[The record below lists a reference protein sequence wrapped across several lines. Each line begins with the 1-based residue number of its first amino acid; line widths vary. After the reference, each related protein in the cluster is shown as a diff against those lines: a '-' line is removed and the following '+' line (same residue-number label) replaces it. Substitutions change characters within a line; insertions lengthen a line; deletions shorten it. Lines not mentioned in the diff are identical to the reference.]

1 MFSEVSHL
9 VNRLVQRHLASLSHQ
24 GNRSG
29 DNTLSCAEEE
39 MLATAGDVSSLS
51 HVRLIPTA
59 KAAKRFLRIAGYLI
73 SLLGKR
79 PSTLR
84 RSKPCKI
91 SDGIAFAS
99 SSRTAP
105 SALSSQ
111 PVLQRERRFLA
122 GPAHPPVALAHDA
135 QHRMLSLA
143 ARCGAALKR
152 RPAAVRGNIG
162 DLAGQ
167 RNHTNSGAL
176 TGRAPGLTVLS

>member
-9 VNRLVQRHLASLSHQ
+9 ANRLVQRHLASLIHQ
-24 GNRSG
+24 SNRSG

-39 MLATAGDVSSLS
+39 MLATVGDVSSLS

-59 KAAKRFLRIAGYLI
+59 KAAKRFLRLAGYLI

-91 SDGIAFAS
+91 SDGIACAS
-99 SSRTAP
+99 SGRTAP
-105 SALSSQ
+105 SAL
-111 PVLQRERRFLA
+111 VA
-122 GPAHPPVALAHDA
+122 ALAHDA
-135 QHRMLSLA
+135 QHRVLSLA
-143 ARCGAALKR
+143 ARCGAAMTR
-152 RPAAVRGNIG
+152 RPAAERGTTG

-167 RNHTNSGAL
+167 RKHKNSGAL
-176 TGRAPGLTVLS
+176 TRRAPDLTVLS

>member
-1 MFSEVSHL
+1 
-9 VNRLVQRHLASLSHQ
+9 
-24 GNRSG
+24 
-29 DNTLSCAEEE
+29 

-152 RPAAVRGNIG
+152 RPAAVRGNLG
-162 DLAGQ
+162 GPRRPAESYELRGLDGPSARPYGLELMQ
-167 RNHTNSGAL
+167 RSGCI
-176 TGRAPGLTVLS
+176 RR